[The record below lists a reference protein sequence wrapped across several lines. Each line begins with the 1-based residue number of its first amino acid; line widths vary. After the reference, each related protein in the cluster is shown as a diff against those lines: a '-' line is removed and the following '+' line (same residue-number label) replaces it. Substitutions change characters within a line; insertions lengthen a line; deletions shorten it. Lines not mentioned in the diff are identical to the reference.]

1 MPLIKTTYSIPAYA
15 KGNKYLNKHGLD
27 QDGHD

>member
-1 MPLIKTTYSIPAYA
+1 MPVIKTTYSMPTYA

-27 QDGHD
+27 KDCHD